1 MKHHQSVYWVTL
13 NDMHAQHMFLV
24 IKGPCI
30 IIQVKEGRKEGSYPQ
45 GQGPRVGPK
54 AEGLACCCWPYS
66 LSDYSLGRPKLQ
78 LIMSI
83 NNI

>member
-1 MKHHQSVYWVTL
+1 MHVRMNIYIYNPLDMKHHQSVLAKWVTL

-45 GQGPRVGPK
+45 GSG
-54 AEGLACCCWPYS
+54 AEGRTES
-66 LSDYSLGRPKLQ
+66 
-78 LIMSI
+78 
-83 NNI
+83 